1 MPNPPKRY
9 TGKDLIAMNMMNIYE
24 DLVRGLTV
32 TEICKKLG
40 VSRYVYYD
48 MIKTDPH
55 FRQMVA
61 DAEAAQTDKVRQSLL
76 NKCLDREIVREKV
89 LANGKKVKYIDVLPA
104 DFNAIKFWLLNKTNG
119 EFRDKQEIEVTDTT
133 VKVDII
139 DDVAYEIVEVEEVK
153 EHVEEVEEKVEP
165 AKQVEE
171 HVEPAKQLEDGKDKS
186 EG

>member
-1 MPNPPKRY
+1 MANPPKTY
-9 TGKDLIAMNMMNIYE
+9 TGKDLIALNMMNVYE

-61 DAEAAQTDKVRQSLL
+61 DAEAAQTDRVRQALL
-76 NKCLDREIVREKV
+76 NKCSDREIVREKV
-89 LANGKKVKYIDVLPA
+89 LANGKKVKYLDVLPA

-119 EFRDKQEIEVTDTT
+119 EFKDKQEIEVTDNTI
-133 VKVDII
+133 KVDII
-139 DDVAYEIVEVEEVK
+139 DDVAFEIVENVE
-153 EHVEEVEEKVEP
+153 
-165 AKQVEE
+165 QVEE
-171 HVEPAKQLEDGKDKS
+171 NVEPAKQLENVEPAKQLENGKDKS